1 MKESDN
7 KNNQIKF
14 KKGEKFLCKESSMIS
29 FTVDKV
35 YEVKENSDK
44 ELYLSS
50 DYLSQWYENEIN
62 EKISENK
69 VFFEHFSIK
78 ISVDD
83 LIGVIERGDL
93 DQSEILSYLKG
104 YRDGGNK

>member
-1 MKESDN
+1 MA
-7 KNNQIKF
+7 
-14 KKGEKFLCKESSMIS
+14 S
-29 FTVDKV
+29 FTVGKV
-35 YEVKENSDK
+35 YEVGENSDK

-50 DYLSQWYENEIN
+50 DYLSSWYENEVN
-62 EKISENK
+62 EKILENK
-69 VFFEHFSIK
+69 VSFEHFSIK
-78 ISVDD
+78 ISVDN